1 MQRLEPILKSWLIW
15 LILAASAVGFAALVA
30 TDGDA
35 HAKRPAHH
43 PKQTSGHTLTP
54 DAAWGGQIAYAVPRR
69 GADPTVVS
77 TASVA
82 WSPDGRLLAYDLRQ
96 TAHPNRGA
104 PLVVSRTDGS
114 GRRVISPRH
123 GFAVAPAWSPDGR
136 SIAYVAPRSIADS
149 ASTGGTLS
157 VISDAGGEPQEVSG
171 VYDGHDPAW
180 SHDGRL
186 TFATD
191 WNGGQGLVW
200 VSARRPGRVYL
211 EFQCGKELQCE
222 TIGSPTWSPDGTALA
237 FLVSIPEPS
246 ESLLSVI
253 VGESTTSSVAVRT
266 FPLYTCCLAWWTSK
280 PGQSAV

>member
-1 MQRLEPILKSWLIW
+1 M
-15 LILAASAVGFAALVA
+15 
-30 TDGDA
+30 
-35 HAKRPAHH
+35 
-43 PKQTSGHTLTP
+43 
-54 DAAWGGQIAYAVPRR
+54 
-69 GADPTVVS
+69 
-77 TASVA
+77 
-82 WSPDGRLLAYDLRQ
+82 
-96 TAHPNRGA
+96 
-104 PLVVSRTDGS
+104 
-114 GRRVISPRH
+114 
-123 GFAVAPAWSPDGR
+123 
-136 SIAYVAPRSIADS
+136 
-149 ASTGGTLS
+149 S
-157 VISDAGGEPQEVSG
+157 VISDAGGEPRDVSG

-180 SHDGRL
+180 SHDGRRL

-211 EFQCGKELQCE
+211 EFQCGKELRCE

-237 FLVSIPEPS
+237 FLASIPEPS